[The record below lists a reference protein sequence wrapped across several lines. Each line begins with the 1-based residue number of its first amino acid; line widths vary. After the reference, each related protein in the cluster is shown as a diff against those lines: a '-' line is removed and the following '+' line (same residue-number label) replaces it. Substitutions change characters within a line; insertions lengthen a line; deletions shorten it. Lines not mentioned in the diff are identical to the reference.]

1 MPDSVPGSG
10 GSGEYVVPEATLQGI
25 LEQLPTEP
33 RVVVSGNFATPWHLV
48 AEIDRRLPR
57 YRLWALNGQ
66 LGLPDRDGVV
76 LETSF
81 VGPGM
86 RRSPRLRY
94 VPSRLSMVPAL
105 FARNMA
111 PDLVVLHTSLPHDG
125 QVSLGTEVNV
135 LPAAIEAVRRTG
147 GSVIAQANPRMPFT
161 FGDGVIDLADI
172 DLVVDVDEPLGTH
185 EPIPPDDASVAIG
198 LSVGALVPDGATL
211 QAGIGAVPDAA
222 LQGLTDRRSLRAWT
236 EMFSD
241 SMLALERAGALD
253 ADVSITTSFVF
264 GSAELYEWL
273 HRNERVRM
281 TRTEVTNDPS
291 RISTNTL
298 MVSINSSLEVDL
310 FAQANASR
318 VRGQIYSG
326 LGGQADFV
334 VGAIHSPGGQALI
347 GLRSWHP
354 RANASTIVPMVTA
367 PVTSFQMSA
376 VITEQGTAEILGHD
390 QERQAANLIS
400 KAAHPDARDALWEAA
415 KTLGLDQPA
424 R

>member
-1 MPDSVPGSG
+1 
-10 GSGEYVVPEATLQGI
+10 VVI
-25 LEQLPTEP
+25 
-33 RVVVSGNFATPWHLV
+33 SGNFATPWHLV
-48 AEIDRRLPR
+48 SEIDRLLPT

-66 LGLPDRDGVV
+66 PGLPDREGVV

-81 VGPGM
+81 VGAGM

-105 FARNMA
+105 FRRNMA
-111 PDLVVLHTSLPHDG
+111 PDLVVLHTSLPYDG

-147 GSVIAQANPRMPFT
+147 GAVIAQANPRMPFT
-161 FGDGVIDLADI
+161 YGDGVIRLDEVDL
-172 DLVVDVDEPLGTH
+172 LVEVDEPLGVH
-185 EPIPPDDASVAIG
+185 DPGPVDAASVRIG
-198 LSVGALVPDGATL
+198 TAVGDRVPDGATL

-222 LQGLTDRRSLRAWT
+222 LQGLTDRRSLRVWT

-241 SMLALERAGALD
+241 TVLSLERAGALD
-253 ADVSITTSFVF
+253 PDVPITTSFVF
-264 GSAELYEWL
+264 GSEELYAWL
-273 HRNERVRM
+273 DRNERVAM

-291 RISTNTL
+291 RISLNPT

-318 VRGQIYSG
+318 VRGRICSG

-354 RANASTIVPMVTA
+354 RADTSTIVPLVSA
-367 PVTSFQMSA
+367 PVTSFQMTA
-376 VITEQGTAEILGHD
+376 VITEQGTADILGHD

-400 KAAHPDARDALWEAA
+400 QAAHPEARDDLWRAA
-415 KTLGLDQPA
+415 ESLGLSHPGDH
-424 R
+424 

>member
-1 MPDSVPGSG
+1 MSEQTLRQILDRLPD
-10 GSGEYVVPEATLQGI
+10 
-25 LEQLPTEP
+25 EP
-33 RVVVSGNFATPWHLV
+33 RIVVSGNFATPWHLV
-48 AEIDRRLPR
+48 GEIDRHLPT

-66 LGLPDRDGVV
+66 PGLPDREGVV

-81 VGPGM
+81 VGSGM
-86 RRSPRLRY
+86 RHSPRLRY

-111 PDLVVLHTSLPHDG
+111 PDLVVLHTSLPHAG

-147 GSVIAQANPRMPFT
+147 GAVIAQANPRMPFT
-161 FGDGVIDLADI
+161 FGDGVLSVDELDL
-172 DLVVDVDEPLGTH
+172 LVEVDEPLNTH
-185 EPIPPDDASVAIG
+185 EPVPADEASVAIG
-198 LSVGALVPDGATL
+198 TAVGARVTDGATL

-222 LQGLTDRRSLRAWT
+222 LQGLTARRSMRVWT

-241 SMLALERAGALD
+241 SMLGLERAGALD
-253 ADVSITTSFVF
+253 TDVPITTSFVF
-264 GSAELYEWL
+264 GSADLYEWL
-273 HRNERVRM
+273 DRNERVRM

-291 RISTNTL
+291 LISANRL

-318 VRGQIYSG
+318 VRGKIYSG

-354 RANASTIVPMVTA
+354 RADTSTIVPMVTA

-376 VITEQGTAEILGHD
+376 VITEQGTANVLGHD
-390 QERQAANLIS
+390 QERQAANLITA
-400 KAAHPDARDALWEAA
+400 AAHPAARDDLWRAA
-415 KTLGLDQPA
+415 ESLGLRQ
-424 R
+424 RTQ

>member
-1 MPDSVPGSG
+1 MTAPLLEVLERLPD
-10 GSGEYVVPEATLQGI
+10 
-25 LEQLPTEP
+25 EP
-33 RVVVSGNFATPWHLV
+33 RVVVSGNFATPWQLV
-48 AEIDRRLPR
+48 AEIDRLLPA

-66 LGLPDRDGVV
+66 PGLPDREGVV

-105 FARNMA
+105 FRRNMA
-111 PDLVVLHTSLPHDG
+111 PDLVVLHTSLPRDG
-125 QVSLGTEVNV
+125 RISLGTEVNV
-135 LPAAIEAVRRTG
+135 LPAAVEAVRRTG
-147 GSVIAQANPRMPFT
+147 GAVIAQANPRMPFT
-161 FGDGVIDLADI
+161 YGDGVLSVEDV
-172 DLVVDVDEPLGTH
+172 DLVVEVDEPLGVH
-185 EPIPPDDASVAIG
+185 HQGLVDDASVAIG
-198 LSVGALVPDGATL
+198 RAVGERVPDGATL

-222 LQGLTDRRSLRAWT
+222 LHGLTDRRSLRVWT

-241 SMLALERAGALD
+241 SVLALERAGALD
-253 ADVSITTSFVF
+253 TTVPITTSFVF
-264 GSAELYEWL
+264 GSQELYDWL
-273 HRNERVRM
+273 DGNERVHM

-291 RISTNTL
+291 RISANPA

-318 VRGQIYSG
+318 VAGRIYSG

-354 RANASTIVPMVTA
+354 RAMVSTIVPLVTA

-376 VITEQGTAEILGHD
+376 VVTEQGTAEILGHD
-390 QERQAANLIS
+390 QERQADNLVRH
-400 KAAHPDARDALWEAA
+400 AAHPEARDELFDAA
-415 KTLGLDQPA
+415 RRLHLAPRSHPHPESGH
-424 R
+424 

>member
-1 MPDSVPGSG
+1 VNAPALRRLLDRL
-10 GSGEYVVPEATLQGI
+10 PE
-25 LEQLPTEP
+25 EP
-33 RVVVSGNFATPWHLV
+33 RIVVSGNFATPWHLV
-48 AEIDRRLPR
+48 AEIDRLLPT

-66 LGLPDRDGVV
+66 PGLPDREGVV

-81 VGPGM
+81 VGAGM

-105 FARNMA
+105 FRRNMA
-111 PDLVVLHTSLPHDG
+111 PDLVVLHTSLPRDG
-125 QVSLGTEVNV
+125 RVSLGTEVNV

-147 GSVIAQANPRMPFT
+147 GAVIAQANPRMPFT
-161 FGDGVIDLADI
+161 YGDGVLPVEEIDL
-172 DLVVDVDEPLGTH
+172 LVEVDEPLGAH
-185 EPIPPDDASVAIG
+185 HQGPVDDASVAIG
-198 LSVGALVPDGATL
+198 TAVGARVPDGATL

-222 LQGLTDRRSLRAWT
+222 LHGLTDRRALRVWT

-241 SMLALERAGALD
+241 SVLALERAGALD
-253 ADVSITTSFVF
+253 VDVPIRTSFVF
-264 GSAELYEWL
+264 GSEELYAWL
-273 HRNERVRM
+273 DRNERVQM

-291 RISTNTL
+291 RISLNPA

-318 VRGQIYSG
+318 VRGRIYSG

-354 RANASTIVPMVTA
+354 RADTSTIVPLVTA
-367 PVTSFQMSA
+367 PVTSFQMTA
-376 VITEQGTAEILGHD
+376 VITEQGTADILGHD
-390 QERQAANLIS
+390 QERQAANLITY
-400 KAAHPDARDALWEAA
+400 AAHPAARDALWAA
-415 KTLGLDQPA
+415 AGDLHLRGDHQ
-424 R
+424 RNH